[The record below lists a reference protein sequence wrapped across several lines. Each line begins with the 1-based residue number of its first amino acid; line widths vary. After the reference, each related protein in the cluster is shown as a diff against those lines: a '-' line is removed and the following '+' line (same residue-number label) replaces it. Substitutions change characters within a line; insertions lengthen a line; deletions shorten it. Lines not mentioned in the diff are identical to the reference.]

1 MALHRLAEQRIAAAD
16 ARGELRGI
24 AGEGAPLPPD
34 ALDGLTGE
42 ALHEALV
49 LRALGTL
56 PAEAEAMREVATL
69 ESALRS
75 VNEATRPEVEAAL
88 LRARLRATMLLER
101 SGRMLTAHRIAGG

>member
-1 MALHRLAEQRIAAAD
+1 
-16 ARGELRGI
+16 
-24 AGEGAPLPPD
+24 
-34 ALDGLTGE
+34 
-42 ALHEALV
+42 
-49 LRALGTL
+49 
-56 PAEAEAMREVATL
+56 MREVATL